1 MNTSLAG
8 FRFAESCFAQNQEV
22 LHRDFRAEMRKLLHK
37 RRHLVETFTGNEL
50 TAVQTTDSFK
60 IFLINKGRERFFVSC
75 GTGGL
80 AEQSSENHID
90 RTSFAAQDIG
100 FGNNAANSE
109 RSNVERNLR

>member
-1 MNTSLAG
+1 MKTSLAG
-8 FRFAESCFAQNQEV
+8 FGFTESCFAQNQEV

-80 AEQSSENHID
+80 AEQSRENQIG
-90 RTSFAAQDIG
+90 RTTLGAADTG
-100 FGNNAANSE
+100 FG
-109 RSNVERNLR
+109 R